1 MRLRRPHRYWLSAL
15 MIGTGAVHF
24 VTPRMYQRIVPD
36 FLGNAGVW
44 VSLSGA
50 AQVMGGVLLAAPR
63 TRRLGA
69 WWVAC
74 LMVMV
79 FPANVKMALDGGL
92 EGARWPLDSAVAA
105 WLRLPL
111 QIPLVL
117 WAVREALDQPGSRRR
132 ARATSSTASAQSP

>member
-1 MRLRRPHRYWLSAL
+1 MRLRRPHRYWLSGL
-15 MIGTGAVHF
+15 MIVTGGGHF
-24 VTPRMYQRIVPD
+24 LTPRMYERIVPD
-36 FLGNAGVW
+36 VLGNASVW

-50 AQVMGGVLLAAPR
+50 AQVVGGVLLAPRR

-79 FPANVKMALDGGL
+79 FPANVQMALDGGI
-92 EGARWPLDSAVAA
+92 EGARWPLNSALAT
-105 WLRLPL
+105 WFRLPL

-117 WAVREALDQPGSRRR
+117 WAVFEARDQSGSRGR
-132 ARATSSTASAQSP
+132 ARATSRTASAQSP

>member
-15 MIGTGAVHF
+15 MIGTGATHF

-36 FLGNAGVW
+36 VLGNPAVW
-44 VSLSGA
+44 VSVTGA
-50 AQVMGGVLLAAPR
+50 AQVAGGVLLAAPR
-63 TRRLGA
+63 TRMLGA

-74 LMVMV
+74 LMVLV
-79 FPANVKMALDGGL
+79 FPANVQMALDGGL
-92 EGARWPLDSAVAA
+92 EGARWPLDSSVAA

-117 WAVREALDQPGSRRR
+117 WAVAEARDQPGSRGR

>member
-1 MRLRRPHRYWLSAL
+1 MRLRRPHRYWLAGL
-15 MIGTGAVHF
+15 MVAAGTAHF
-24 VTPRMYQRIVPD
+24 LAPRTYERIVPNA
-36 FLGNAGVW
+36 LGDPGVW

-50 AQVMGGVLLAAPR
+50 AQVVGGVLLAGRR

-74 LMVMV
+74 LMVLV
-79 FPANVKMALDGGL
+79 FPANVQMALDGGL
-92 EGARWPLDSAVAA
+92 EGARWPLDSPLAA

-117 WAVREALDQPGSRRR
+117 WAASEARDQAEPRGR
-132 ARATSSTASAQSP
+132 ARVTSSTASAQSP